1 LLNNGVELRA
11 ASSADAAACLA
22 VQRRSAVTGYAHI
35 FPQHI
40 YPFPDDVVAAEWQV
54 RLASDAQVVLAVV
67 DGEIVGTISARPPRV
82 EALFVV
88 PEQWGT
94 GVSAALHDC
103 ALELIAAAGCEC
115 AELDVMVDNA
125 RARRFYERCGWA
137 LDGRTE
143 QSPFPPYPKL
153 VAYRRAV
160 SSDDGR
166 PPRATIEG

>member
-1 LLNNGVELRA
+1 VELRA

-22 VQRRSAVTGYAHI
+22 VQRRSAITGYAQI
-35 FPQHI
+35 FPQDI

-54 RLASDAQVVLAVV
+54 RLASDVQVVVAVV
-67 DGEIVGTISARPPRV
+67 DGELVGTIAVRPPRV

-94 GVSAALHDC
+94 GVSAGLHDR
-103 ALELIAAAGCEC
+103 ALELIAAQGCGS

-125 RARRFYERCGWA
+125 RARRFYERRGWV
-137 LDGRTE
+137 LDGRSE
-143 QSPFPPYPKL
+143 QSPFPPYPML
-153 VAYRRAV
+153 VGYRCDLGSA
-160 SSDDGR
+160 DER